1 MKSLEMRNLKV
12 LLVVSSL
19 FRLCSCNSSYL
30 KRYLYILL
38 GQYIINDV
46 TGFSPSTSGWSHT
59 CTSYC
64 NGQIIIGGY
73 GCFGAGEVAEKTYT
87 GLPVHNRLNIE
98 WDAYISDSWNG
109 ENLYLTVNNDNNVK
123 YTYYFDYTT
132 FTVNYCGSTT
142 SDTIVRLSAGPITVP
157 AAISLQIKFST
168 NLDQVSTNEAFG
180 FKNIKITLWL
190 VCHAACV
197 TCFGDLISQCYSCT
211 NGYYLKD
218 NTCVTECG
226 SNYWNNPTG
235 NICSRNTFFNFFE
248 F

>member
-1 MKSLEMRNLKV
+1 MRNLEILFV
-12 LLVVSSL
+12 LSGL
-19 FRLCSCNSSYL
+19 FWLCSCNSSYL
-30 KRYLYILL
+30 KRYLCILL

-64 NGQIIIGGY
+64 NGQTIIGGY
-73 GCFGAGEVAEKTYT
+73 GCFGAGAVAEKTYT

-98 WDAYISDSWNG
+98 WDAYIIDSWNS
-109 ENLYLTVNNDNNVK
+109 ENLYLAVNNDVK
-123 YTYYFDYTT
+123 YTQNFNYGSFSTY
-132 FTVNYCGSTT
+132 YCGSSSYT
-142 SDTIVRLSAGPITVP
+142 DTILRLSAGPITVP
-157 AAISLQIKFST
+157 AATSLQIKFST
-168 NLDQVSTNEAFG
+168 NFDQDSTNEAFG

-235 NICSRNTFFNFFE
+235 NICSRNNFFIFFE